1 MISGFS
7 RTEMER
13 LAGCLGR
20 LLPHVRRESIAITGG
35 VAMQLA
41 MAGQCRPGLRS
52 EIADLDL
59 VASSLEAVNPSVL
72 RQCLLSHYHVVR
84 PGVPKFMVQL
94 VDRQSRI
101 RVDIFPDLVGSIAE
115 ASEISIGE
123 HRVQVLALQR
133 VLEHK
138 LLTVSRASRA
148 TPIDPKHARDAIA
161 LADLLESQV
170 PDVPSEGLAPD
181 MYGGDADLACRRC
194 ELSAHPDWPLAPKDR
209 IFETLGWDQQ
219 PNIKMEPTLRV
230 SVR

>member
-148 TPIDPKHARDAIA
+148 TPIDPKHVRDAIA

>member
-1 MISGFS
+1 MTGFS
-7 RTEMER
+7 GTEVER
-13 LAGCLGR
+13 LAGCLSR
-20 LLPHVRRESIAITGG
+20 LLPHVRREGIAITGG

-59 VASSLEAVNPSVL
+59 VATSVEAVNPSVL
-72 RQCLLSHYHVVR
+72 TQFLLSHYHVVQ

-115 ASEISIGE
+115 ASEISLGE
-123 HRVQVLALQR
+123 HRVRVLSLQR

-148 TPIDPKHARDAIA
+148 TPIDPKHVRDAIA
-161 LADLLESQV
+161 LADLFESQV
-170 PDVPSEGLAPD
+170 PDVPSEALAPD
-181 MYGGDADLACRRC
+181 VYGGAADLACRRC

-209 IFETLGWDQQ
+209 ILETLGWDRQ
-219 PNIKMEPTLRV
+219 PNTTMEPTLHV